1 MSQDNN
7 QTKPKRFGHNSV
19 PDIWLGKRHDCVEQD
34 EQALTQTAQ
43 ILGFSPKEIL
53 ELERV
58 YRTKTK
64 K

>member
-7 QTKPKRFGHNSV
+7 QAKPNRFGHKSV
-19 PDIWLGKRHDCVEQD
+19 PDIWLGKRHDCAEPD

-58 YRTKTK
+58 YQTKAK